1 MNDVEANTHSV
12 IVRGHPGVLT
22 QTART
27 DSHQLVSDEP
37 LSLGGLDIG
46 PTPYDLLLASL
57 GACTAITLR
66 MYATRKG
73 WPLEDVE
80 VSLSHDRIHA
90 EDCADCEAETGMVD
104 RIDRDIRIIG
114 DLDREQRQR
123 LLQIA
128 DACPVHKTLSNEIHI
143 VTRGLD
149 TDQLAQ
155 VNPEPRSPAQP
166 GLRE

>member
-1 MNDVEANTHSV
+1 MNEETATGRQVV
-12 IVRGHPGVLT
+12 VRGHPGVLT

-27 DSHQLVSDEP
+27 GSHQMVIDEP
-37 LSLGGLDIG
+37 LSLGGADIG
-46 PTPYDLLLASL
+46 PTPYDLLLTSL

-66 MYATRKG
+66 LYAARKG

-90 EDCADCEAETGMVD
+90 EDCVDCGARTGMVD

-114 DLDREQRQR
+114 DLDEEQRQR

-143 VTRGLD
+143 VTHRVD
-149 TDQLAQ
+149 TPSAT
-155 VNPEPRSPAQP
+155 VSTTGATPP
-166 GLRE
+166 